1 MKANWPGQPVAA
13 PQITAATIVN
23 NAMKTGGVVST
34 STPNVNAQ
42 VGVVKSTDLAPI
54 LDAGAV

>member
-1 MKANWPGQPVAA
+1 
-13 PQITAATIVN
+13 
-23 NAMKTGGVVST
+23 MKTGGVVST